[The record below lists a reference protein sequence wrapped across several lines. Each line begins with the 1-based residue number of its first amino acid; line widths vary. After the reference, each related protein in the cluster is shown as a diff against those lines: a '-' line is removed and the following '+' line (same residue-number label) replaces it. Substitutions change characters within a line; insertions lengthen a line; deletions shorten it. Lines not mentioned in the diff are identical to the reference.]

1 MKKEDLEKLIE
12 NKPPEIKAKAILL
25 FNGVA
30 SGMKNYQT
38 DSSTGN
44 LKNWQAAEEALGAYI
59 AEISRGTTGETLP
72 NTAAVLDHL
81 KEAGWKVTKTSLY
94 RHQSQGKLLPQS
106 DGSYTKYAV
115 EKYAK
120 TFLKQT
126 STGKRVGEAADAL
139 QQKKLNQDIE
149 LQAIKIER
157 EKFNYAK
164 EQGLYIP
171 KDQMEIELAT
181 RAGILVAG
189 LKHWVQSNTADWI
202 AAMGGDTKRTGELIN
217 LMSRDV
223 DEHINHYA
231 SSREYEVVIAE
242 EEKENVTIAQENEI
256 NEN

>member
-94 RHQSQGKLLPQS
+94 RHQSQGKLLPSQ
-106 DGSYTKYAV
+106 DGSYTKNAV
-115 EKYAK
+115 ERYAK

-126 STGKRVGEAADAL
+126 ATGKRVAENTDEL
-139 QQKKLNQDIE
+139 QRKKLEKE
-149 LQAIKIER
+149 LEHLSQKIMR
-157 EKFNYAK
+157 EKFSFER

-171 KDQMEIELAT
+171 RDQMEIELAT

-189 LKHWVQSNTADWI
+189 LKHWVQSNAADWI
-202 AAMGGDTKRTGELIN
+202 AASGGDTKRTGELIN
-217 LMSRDV
+217 LMSKDV

-231 SSREYEVVIAE
+231 SSREYEVVI
-242 EEKENVTIAQENEI
+242 EKDQNVQTD
-256 NEN
+256 